1 MNTNKYSLESRRKQ
15 ANTFKFL
22 GPLLIVIGIGMFL
35 YFGYKMYFSMYF
47 TSPGMYIPGSGQDV
61 ALRDYQ
67 NMIQQIFI
75 ILAAVGIIT
84 AIIGKVMWKKYKIIS
99 AGLYGEELVS
109 YTLNSLPNEYTV
121 YNNIPLGKDGKQTE
135 IDTLVV
141 SKYGIFLGE
150 IKNYKGRISG
160 NENDSTWTQ
169 TKTSSAGKS
178 YENTIKNP
186 VKQAK
191 LQTHLLSSILKENK
205 LNCYIHP
212 YVVFLNT
219 GNIYTDSELVL
230 KSENE
235 FHNTILSYHDIKISR
250 DNLEKLK
257 EVIACLIKSESWKVN
272 GKKHHLEQ

>member
-35 YFGYKMYFSMYF
+35 YFGYSLYFKSAA
-47 TSPGMYIPGSGQDV
+47 MYIFESSQDK
-61 ALRDYQ
+61 Y
-67 NMIQQIFI
+67 MISQIFMI
-75 ILAAVGIIT
+75 IATIGIII
-84 AIIGKVMWKKYKIIS
+84 AIIGKVIWKKYKIIS

-109 YTLNSLPNEYTV
+109 YTLNLLPAEYTS
-121 YNNIPLGKDGKQTE
+121 YNNIPLEKDGKRTE

-150 IKNYKGRISG
+150 VKNYKGRIVG

-169 TKTSSAGKS
+169 IKTSSAGES

-191 LQTHLLSSILKENK
+191 FQTYLLSSILKDQG
-205 LNCYIHP
+205 LHCYVNP
-212 YVVFLNT
+212 YVVFT
-219 GNIYTDSELVL
+219 GSDSVNTDSGIVL
-230 KSENE
+230 RSENE
-235 FHNTILSYHDIKISR
+235 FHNTILTYHDTRISNE
-250 DNLEKLK
+250 DLEKIRG
-257 EVIACLIKSESWKVN
+257 VIRCLQRSES
-272 GKKHHLEQ
+272 